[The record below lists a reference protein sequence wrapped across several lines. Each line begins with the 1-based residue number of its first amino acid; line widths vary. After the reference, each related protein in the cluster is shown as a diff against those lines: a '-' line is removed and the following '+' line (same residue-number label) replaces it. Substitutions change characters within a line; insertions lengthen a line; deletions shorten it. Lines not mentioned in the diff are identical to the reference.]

1 VIATARASHPLE
13 QPTMSQAIHSRIIPP
28 RRIVTP
34 ATLLGVAAVSTL
46 IASQFV
52 TVGGVFVYSLIVLLH
67 LSQTVATVLYG
78 LFGAAALWGIVIILR
93 LAYEAETDPENN

>member
-1 VIATARASHPLE
+1 MKQIDQTLSAPS
-13 QPTMSQAIHSRIIPP
+13 

-34 ATLLGVAAVSTL
+34 ATLLGMAAVSTL

-78 LFGAAALWGIVIILR
+78 IFGIAALWGIAVILR
-93 LAYEAETDPENN
+93 LAYEAETDPANN